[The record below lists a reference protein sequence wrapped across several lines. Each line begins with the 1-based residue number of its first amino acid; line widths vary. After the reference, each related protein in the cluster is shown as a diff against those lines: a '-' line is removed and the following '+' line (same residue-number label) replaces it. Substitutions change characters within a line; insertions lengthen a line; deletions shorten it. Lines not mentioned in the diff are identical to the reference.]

1 MNLKVPDGDDYIEL
15 MLFDKEPSADRKGT
29 MNHICLVVDD
39 VAVSGK
45 ILQDRKLPEGFKLP
59 TQMKT
64 GINRKRQI
72 NYYDGDGTRIEIMES
87 KTVDGFAVPSSD
99 APVPKLVK

>member
-1 MNLKVPDGDDYIEL
+1 MNDLE
-15 MLFDKEPSADRKGT
+15 S
-29 MNHICLVVDD
+29 LVVDD

-72 NYYDGDGTRIEIMES
+72 NYYDGDGTRIEIMEP
-87 KTVDGFAVPSSD
+87 KTVDGLPVPSSN
-99 APVPKLVK
+99 ALPPKLVK